1 MNPIRVL
8 LLDDHALFREGLSR
22 ILGARP
28 EFTVVRAAGTV
39 DEAMGVL
46 ASQPVDVILLD
57 LELKGE
63 SGIDMLHRAME
74 FGFAGKIL
82 IVAADV
88 SPASVRKLVDQGA
101 AGVFL
106 KSDPP
111 EMLIDYI
118 HRARDGE
125 MAIKQQL
132 LVAALREPGREPGQK
147 ALTAR
152 EKEILRHILA
162 GQSNKEIAL
171 TVNSS
176 ESAVK
181 GIVQQLFQKMGVR
194 SRSQL
199 VRMALEHYQ
208 GQLSEV

>member
-8 LLDDHALFREGLSR
+8 LLDDHALFREGLAR
-22 ILGARP
+22 ILAARP
-28 EFTVVRAAGTV
+28 EFTIVRAAGTV
-39 DEAMGVL
+39 AEAMQVL
-46 ASQPVDVILLD
+46 QSQAVDVILLD

-63 SGIDMLHRAME
+63 SGIDMLHQAKAAG
-74 FGFAGKIL
+74 FGGTIL

-88 SPASVRKLVDQGA
+88 SPASVRRLVDQGA

-106 KSDPP
+106 KGDPP

-118 HRARDGE
+118 HRAREGE

-132 LVAALREPGREPGQK
+132 LLAALREPGREPGQK
-147 ALTAR
+147 LLTAR
-152 EKEILRHILA
+152 EKEILKQILA

-171 TVNSS
+171 VVGSS

-199 VRMALEHYQ
+199 VRMALEQYQ
-208 GQLSEV
+208 AQLSEV